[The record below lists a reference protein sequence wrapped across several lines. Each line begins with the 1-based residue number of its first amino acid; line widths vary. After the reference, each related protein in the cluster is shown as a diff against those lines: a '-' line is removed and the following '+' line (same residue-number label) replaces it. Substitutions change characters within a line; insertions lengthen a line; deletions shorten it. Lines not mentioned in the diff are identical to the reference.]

1 MAGAVQ
7 AFKMYE
13 RQEVAIELSSVYSTS
28 GQFVMSRASLILL
41 VADGTWSV
49 QRERELWVNR
59 EDCDFEGRD
68 GRVFECV
75 RHALHS
81 DSQAQR
87 V

>member
-28 GQFVMSRASLILL
+28 GQLMSRASVILL
-41 VADGTWSV
+41 VDGTWSV